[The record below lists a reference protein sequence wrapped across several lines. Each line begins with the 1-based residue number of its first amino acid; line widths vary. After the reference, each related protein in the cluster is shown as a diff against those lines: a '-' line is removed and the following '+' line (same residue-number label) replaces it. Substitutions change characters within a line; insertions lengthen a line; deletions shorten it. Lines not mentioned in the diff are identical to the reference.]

1 MATAGRTVEQRP
13 AAPADERLTKSSLAK
28 RVLSRPEFGATIGAV
43 AVAVFFS
50 WRADNF
56 ATARAVANILDP
68 SSLLGI
74 MAVAIA
80 LLMIGGE
87 FDLSS
92 GVMVGATGTM
102 FAILT
107 VHAGLNIWLAM
118 LVTLVFAVAVGLFNG
133 ILVLKTKLPSF
144 IVTLGTLF
152 MILGAN
158 VGITRLVTNQ
168 VIVAGVNQVPGF
180 EAART
185 VLASTAFGQFRVT
198 VLWWLLI
205 TAVATWVLLRS
216 RFGNWIFSVGGDANA
231 ARSVG
236 VPVALTKVSLFVY
249 VSVSAW
255 LVGLMNTLRLSSAS
269 VATGRGQEF
278 EFIIAAVIGGC
289 LLTGGYGSAVGA
301 ALGALIFGMVRQGIV
316 LARWDADWFFLF
328 LGIMLLLAS
337 LLNQF
342 VRKRVAE
349 SRS

>member
-1 MATAGRTVEQRP
+1 MAVAGKTREEEPPVI
-13 AAPADERLTKSSLAK
+13 DERVRQSSLAK
-28 RVLSRPEFGATIGAV
+28 RILARPEFGAVIGAV
-43 AVAVFFS
+43 AVALFFS

-56 ATARAVANILDP
+56 ATPRAVANILDP

-107 VHAGLNIWLAM
+107 VHADLNVWLAI
-118 LVTLVFAVAVGLFNG
+118 LITLLFAIAVGMFNG
-133 ILVLKTKLPSF
+133 ILVLKTRLPSF

-158 VGITRLVTNQ
+158 VGITRLITNQ
-168 VIVAGVNQVPGF
+168 VIVSGIGSVEGIEVP
-180 EAART
+180 RML
-185 VLASTAFGQFRVT
+185 LASTAFGQFRVT
-198 VLWWLLI
+198 VLWWLAI
-205 TAVATWVLLRS
+205 TAIATWVLLRS

-236 VPVALTKVSLFVY
+236 VPVARTKIALFVY
-249 VSVSAW
+249 VSTSAW
-255 LVGLMNTLRLSSAS
+255 LVGLMNTLRLNSAS

-289 LLTGGYGSAVGA
+289 LLSGGYGSAVGA

-328 LGIMLLLAS
+328 LGIMLLLAA

-342 VRKRVAE
+342 VRKRVAG